1 MEDLIRIDKT
11 LQVSNIG
18 DLARQKNFRL
28 KVLYQKVLMF
38 GKLPFGQF
46 LSFFGP
52 WNFKFSLVFPPE
64 V

>member
-11 LQVSNIG
+11 WQVSNIG

-28 KVLYQKVLMF
+28 KFLFQKVLMF

-46 LSFFGP
+46 LSFLGP
-52 WNFKFSLVFPPE
+52 WNFEFSLVFPPE